1 MLNADFKNKKME
13 LYPSLP
19 CAQRFK
25 NKENKKKK
33 RRNVF
38 KFVLLSSSFYEWIN
52 TVTHV
57 CRPQCIRQSRITF
70 GCCCSFEGNH
80 PSSRKRGSIKPARKQ
95 TNTLNYLNNMPI
107 RVNVYLFYFFHLP
120 RLHRSSM
127 TSKHHV
133 RSFGKTVTIF

>member
-133 RSFGKTVTIF
+133 RSLGKR